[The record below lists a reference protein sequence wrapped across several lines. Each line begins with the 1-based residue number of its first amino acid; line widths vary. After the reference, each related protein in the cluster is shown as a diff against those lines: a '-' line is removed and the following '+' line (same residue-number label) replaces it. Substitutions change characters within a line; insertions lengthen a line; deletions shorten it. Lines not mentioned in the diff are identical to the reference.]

1 MVVTHRYSRGAA
13 LHQRLRGC
21 ASFDREHPGFEIRRT
36 LSVTDRRAREGYRA
50 RKTHQRE
57 LAVSTWEPNLLLLQI
72 IEAVKKELAVAL
84 DILPRWQD
92 LASDCPNPMLVEHVR
107 KIAGLRASMAALEGA
122 LTHPDSGIIH

>member
-1 MVVTHRYSRGAA
+1 MA
-13 LHQRLRGC
+13 LPC
-21 ASFDREHPGFEIRRT
+21 TKDFVDARR
-36 LSVTDRRAREGYRA
+36 SIVNIA
-50 RKTHQRE
+50 
-57 LAVSTWEPNLLLLQI
+57 NLLLLQI

-107 KIAGLRASMAALEGA
+107 KIAGLRVSMAALEGA